1 MKQKKKKKKK
11 LKIRQLLKLII
22 TAIFITLVSIA
33 LNIAPNYIKEETS
46 KNMKVLIN
54 NEQVTTKAE
63 ILIDE
68 KEIIYMELQDIAS
81 FFDETISYD
90 SQNNQIVTNA
100 NGNTATVPLEKE
112 EMYINNSKVKIYG
125 IATKKE
131 ENFYLPL
138 SEMKNIYNIEINYV
152 KESNTLIIDSLFKE
166 QKRGNATK
174 NTSIKYKPSIFSKT
188 MDKVKKADSLVVVEE
203 LKNGWVKVRTS
214 LGTVGYTKNITN
226 IYTVR
231 EQM

>member
-1 MKQKKKKKKK
+1 MKSKKTKKKKI
-11 LKIRQLLKLII
+11 KIKQLSKII
-22 TAIFITLVSIA
+22 IISIFIILVAIA
-33 LNIAPNYIKEETS
+33 LNIAPNYIKEENS
-46 KNMKVLIN
+46 KKMKVLIN
-54 NEQVTTKAE
+54 NEQVTIKSE

-68 KEIIYMELQDIAS
+68 KEIVYMELQDIAT

-90 SQNNQIVTNA
+90 FQNNQIITNA
-100 NGNTATVPLEKE
+100 NENTAIMPLEKE

-125 IATKKE
+125 VATKKE
-131 ENFYLPL
+131 EKCYLPF

-152 KESNTLIIDSLFKE
+152 EESNILIIDSLFKE

-174 NTSIKYKPSIFSKT
+174 NTVIKYKPSIFSKT
-188 MDKVKKADSLVVVEE
+188 IDKVKKADSLVIVEE